1 MQILPL
7 PLDKFKLFVYN
18 KNAIQKNRA
27 ETEVSIKAHPRP
39 SSNFIN
45 DRYAVGVM
53 FPHGARHLFLF
64 SKESI

>member
-1 MQILPL
+1 MRSFPL

-27 ETEVSIKAHPRP
+27 ETEVSIKAHPYP
-39 SSNFIN
+39 PANFIN
-45 DRYAVGVM
+45 DRYTEGVM